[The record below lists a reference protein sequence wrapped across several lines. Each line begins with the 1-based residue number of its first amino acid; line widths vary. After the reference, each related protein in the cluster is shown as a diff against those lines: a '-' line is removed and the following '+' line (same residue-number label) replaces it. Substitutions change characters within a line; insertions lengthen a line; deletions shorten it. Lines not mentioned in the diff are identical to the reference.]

1 MATMDPG
8 QRGFGQQQYNMP
20 GFASDIAADP
30 LGQRRYNIPNL
41 PFKDMRRQGQMPFAD
56 RLKRLFPQGQMPPEL
71 LQMLMMQL
79 MDSQGGSM
87 TPMGGGRPPQRPPM
101 GGGRPPQRP
110 PMGGGMP
117 PQRPPM
123 GGGMPPQ
130 DRGRRG
136 GQGTPVVK
144 LEDLMAAMTQRPP
157 GTQVVPD
164 YFMENFQAN
173 MPFPQRQ
180 R

>member
-20 GFASDIAADP
+20 D
-30 LGQRRYNIPNL
+30 L
-41 PFKDMRRQGQMPFAD
+41 PFKDLLRQGQMPFAD
-56 RLKRLFPQGQMPPEL
+56 RLKQMFPQGQMPPEL
-71 LQMLMMQL
+71 MEMLMALFMN
-79 MDSQGGSM
+79 SQGA
-87 TPMGGGRPPQRPPM
+87 
-101 GGGRPPQRP
+101 

-144 LEDLMAAMTQRPP
+144 LEDLMAAMTQGPP
-157 GTQVVPD
+157 GTQ
-164 YFMENFQAN
+164 QAN

>member
-20 GFASDIAADP
+20 D
-30 LGQRRYNIPNL
+30 L
-41 PFKDMRRQGQMPFAD
+41 PFKDLLRQGPVDRLDESVGEATRGMPSMGSFAD

-71 LQMLMMQL
+71 MEMLMALFMN
-79 MDSQGGSM
+79 SQGA
-87 TPMGGGRPPQRPPM
+87 
-101 GGGRPPQRP
+101 

-144 LEDLMAAMTQRPP
+144 LEDLMAAMTQGPP
-157 GTQVVPD
+157 GTQ
-164 YFMENFQAN
+164 QAN